1 MITTQITSHYV
12 WNQMIT
18 TQITSHYVWNQM
30 ITIMMHTFIVD

>member
-1 MITTQITSHYV
+1 MITSQITSHYV